1 MKRAGFLFVSIALLL
16 ALACEGTRNDV
27 SNSLDQTQREIM
39 HTNRTP
45 PPPSDGGGSTLPPD
59 SGLQF
64 HDSGELSL

>member
-1 MKRAGFLFVSIALLL
+1 MKRVGLVVVSIGLLF
-16 ALACEGTRNDV
+16 ACDGTRNDV

-39 HTNRTP
+39 HTNRSP
-45 PPPSDGGGSTLPPD
+45 APQSDGGGSTLAPD